1 MYESNRKK
9 YITKGTTYY
18 PVYDIF
24 NKNVRSPIFD
34 LGDRVTLEVL
44 DTGLY
49 LPTDTIMNSGYNHN
63 DSSVVACVLT
73 YGKNKFFFAGD
84 LEAKGE
90 RNPIGKYPNYFT
102 DYHVSMKASNHG
114 SETSSNKEFLEYIKP
129 ENIFISAAVIEEK
142 HDIIR
147 CQGAAT
153 PLRFHTE
160 KVQPIHFFHLLEWN
174 NGNYQR
180 LFRLREHCLCPWRRC
195 HKKLLL
201 QWHQDDL

>member
-1 MYESNRKK
+1 M
-9 YITKGTTYY
+9 
-18 PVYDIF
+18 F

-63 DSSVVACVLT
+63 DSSVARVLT
-73 YGKNKFFFAGD
+73 YGANKFFFAGD
-84 LEAKGE
+84 LEAKRE

-174 NGNYQR
+174 NGNDQH
-180 LFRLREHCLCPWRRC
+180 LF
-195 HKKLLL
+195 
-201 QWHQDDL
+201 

>member
-1 MYESNRKK
+1 M
-9 YITKGTTYY
+9 
-18 PVYDIF
+18 F

-63 DSSVVACVLT
+63 DSSVARVLT
-73 YGKNKFFFAGD
+73 YGANKFFFAGD
-84 LEAKGE
+84 LEAKRE

-129 ENIFISAAVIEEK
+129 ENIFISAAVIEENMTSS
-142 HDIIR
+142 
-147 CQGAAT
+147 GV
-153 PLRFHTE
+153 
-160 KVQPIHFFHLLEWN
+160 KVQQHPYVSTLKKYSQYTSSIYWNGTMGTINAFFDKDNIVFVHGDGATRN
-174 NGNYQR
+174 YYYNGIKMIS
-180 LFRLREHCLCPWRRC
+180 EEE
-195 HKKLLL
+195 K
-201 QWHQDDL
+201 DLPFPETKWYSTYIK

>member
-1 MYESNRKK
+1 M
-9 YITKGTTYY
+9 
-18 PVYDIF
+18 
-24 NKNVRSPIFD
+24 
-34 LGDRVTLEVL
+34 L

-63 DSSVVACVLT
+63 DSSVARVLT
-73 YGKNKFFFAGD
+73 YGENKFFFAGD
-84 LEAKGE
+84 LEAKRE
-90 RNPIGKYPNYFT
+90 RNPISKYPNYFT